1 MDTRGV
7 EVAGNKIC
15 WEKRYQTRG
24 RSGAGPLHRSIRRRE
39 RGACSLFRR
48 ELRHPLRGRLYLG
61 RNGSLFTSV
70 NTPRSR
76 HSRKTFRRGVRM
88 QPAPLSHTWQHFSG
102 SLVPT
107 LEGTHLQFQVRQ
119 VGPALPDHYFLC
131 FSRQTLGLS
140 HPALCIQ
147 TPWDTSAPPTPAPVP
162 GRPAS
167 PRGLST
173 VSFQGR
179 DSWTEMACCKPPSRK
194 HVSEGHTL
202 FLS

>member
-76 HSRKTFRRGVRM
+76 HSRKTFRRGVSL
-88 QPAPLSHTWQHFSG
+88 QPAPLSHTWHRFGRSLAPHLVRHTPAVPGPAGGACPAGPLLPLLLQTNPGPQSSCSVHPNTLGHICASYTGPCAWEACLASG
-102 SLVPT
+102 SV
-107 LEGTHLQFQVRQ
+107 HRFI
-119 VGPALPDHYFLC
+119 
-131 FSRQTLGLS
+131 SR
-140 HPALCIQ
+140 P
-147 TPWDTSAPPTPAPVP
+147 
-162 GRPAS
+162 
-167 PRGLST
+167 
-173 VSFQGR
+173 
-179 DSWTEMACCKPPSRK
+179 
-194 HVSEGHTL
+194 
-202 FLS
+202 